1 MLVNNNRTC
10 RLKIR
15 RGEVI
20 DILIA
25 LANCYDAG
33 EKWKLLHDEVKRQFD
48 EQEAK
53 GDA

>member
-1 MLVNNNRTC
+1 MLINNNRTC
-10 RLKIR
+10 RLKLR

-25 LANCYDAG
+25 LANCYDVG

-53 GDA
+53 RDA